1 MINQL
6 LPCERWKTVFH
17 VASLNGETVLIAWTL
32 HRVVSVA
39 KMEARVGH
47 LQVIHSYKH
56 CKNMENKIV
65 YKQLSLSGSY
75 VTKPSKV
82 SLQASSQWPIQT
94 SREGGWRGERG
105 GGGRGCWSSSLWDKG
120 GPVSKK
126 KILALWTSVSSKN
139 KHIKKYMIYFIN
151 H

>member
-17 VASLNGETVLIAWTL
+17 VASLNGETVLIDWTL

-82 SLQASSQWPIQT
+82 SLQASSQWRIQT
-94 SREGGWRGERG
+94 FREGGWRGEG
-105 GGGRGCWSSSLWDKG
+105 GAGH
-120 GPVSKK
+120 PVSETRGAQSQKK
-126 KILALWTSVSSKN
+126 KFLALWTSVSSKN
-139 KHIKKYMIYFIN
+139 KYIKKDMIYFIN

>member
-1 MINQL
+1 
-6 LPCERWKTVFH
+6 
-17 VASLNGETVLIAWTL
+17 
-32 HRVVSVA
+32 
-39 KMEARVGH
+39 MEARVGH

-94 SREGGWRGERG
+94 FREKGV
-105 GGGRGCWSSSLWDKG
+105 GGGRGEGVLVIQSLRQG
-120 GPVSKK
+120 VPSLKK
-126 KILALWTSVSSKN
+126 KKLGPFGLS
-139 KHIKKYMIYFIN
+139 FL
-151 H
+151 

>member
-17 VASLNGETVLIAWTL
+17 VASLNGETVLIDWTL

-94 SREGGWRGERG
+94 FREGGWRGERG
-105 GGGRGCWSSSLWDKG
+105 GGGEGVLVIQSLRQW
-120 GPVSKK
+120 GPSLKK
-126 KILALWTSVSSKN
+126 KKFWPFGPQFRLKINTYKN
-139 KHIKKYMIYFIN
+139 IWFIS
-151 H
+151 

>member
-17 VASLNGETVLIAWTL
+17 VASLNGETVLIDWTL

-75 VTKPSKV
+75 VTKPAKV
-82 SLQASSQWPIQT
+82 SLQASSQWWNQT
-94 SREGGWRGERG
+94 SREGGWRGEG
-105 GGGRGCWSSSLWDKG
+105 GGECWSSSLWDKG
-120 GPVSKK
+120 DPVSKK
-126 KILALWTSVSSKN
+126 KNWGPLASVSSKN

>member
-6 LPCERWKTVFH
+6 LPCERWKTIFH
-17 VASLNGETVLIAWTL
+17 VASLNGETVLIDWTL
-32 HRVVSVA
+32 HRVVSAA

-56 CKNMENKIV
+56 CKNMENKIL

-75 VTKPSKV
+75 VTRPSKV

-94 SREGGWRGERG
+94 SREGGWRGGEG
-105 GGGRGCWSSSLWDKG
+105 VLVIQSLRQG
-120 GPVSKK
+120 GPSLKK
-126 KILALWTSVSSKN
+126 KNWGPLASVSSKN

>member
-6 LPCERWKTVFH
+6 LPCERWKTIFH
-17 VASLNGETVLIAWTL
+17 VASLNEETVLIDWTL

-82 SLQASSQWPIQT
+82 SLQASSQWQIQT
-94 SREGGWRGERG
+94 FRRG
-105 GGGRGCWSSSLWDKG
+105 GGGAGH
-120 GPVSKK
+120 PVSETRGAQSQKK
-126 KILALWTSVSSKN
+126 KNLALWTSVSSKN
-139 KHIKKYMIYFIN
+139 KHIKKIYDLFQKSLTIN
-151 H
+151 T

>member
-6 LPCERWKTVFH
+6 LPCERWKTIFH
-17 VASLNGETVLIAWTL
+17 VASLNEETVLIDWTL

-94 SREGGWRGERG
+94 FREKGVGGGRGEG
-105 GGGRGCWSSSLWDKG
+105 GGGRAEGVLVIQSLRQG
-120 GPVSKK
+120 GPSLKK
-126 KILALWTSVSSKN
+126 KKFWPFGPQFRLK
-139 KHIKKYMIYFIN
+139 IN
-151 H
+151 T

>member
-6 LPCERWKTVFH
+6 LPCERWKTIFH
-17 VASLNGETVLIAWTL
+17 VASLNEETVLIDWTL

-94 SREGGWRGERG
+94 SREGGWRGG
-105 GGGRGCWSSSLWDKG
+105 GGEGVLVIQSLRQG
-120 GPVSKK
+120 GPSLKK
-126 KILALWTSVSSKN
+126 KNCGPLASVLSKN

>member
-6 LPCERWKTVFH
+6 LPCERWKTIFH
-17 VASLNGETVLIAWTL
+17 VASLNEETVLIDWTL
-32 HRVVSVA
+32 HRVVSAA

-47 LQVIHSYKH
+47 LQGIHSYKH

-94 SREGGWRGERG
+94 SREGGWRGG
-105 GGGRGCWSSSLWDKG
+105 GGGAGH
-120 GPVSKK
+120 PVSETRGTHSQKK

>member
-1 MINQL
+1 
-6 LPCERWKTVFH
+6 
-17 VASLNGETVLIAWTL
+17 
-32 HRVVSVA
+32 
-39 KMEARVGH
+39 
-47 LQVIHSYKH
+47 
-56 CKNMENKIV
+56 MENKIV

-94 SREGGWRGERG
+94 FREGGWRGG
-105 GGGRGCWSSSLWDKG
+105 GGGAGH
-120 GPVSKK
+120 PVSETRGTQSQKK
-126 KILALWTSVSSKN
+126 NWGPLASVSSKN

>member
-17 VASLNGETVLIAWTL
+17 VASLNGETVLIDWTL

-47 LQVIHSYKH
+47 LQGIHSYKH

-82 SLQASSQWPIQT
+82 SLQASSQWWIQT
-94 SREGGWRGERG
+94 SREGGWRGG
-105 GGGRGCWSSSLWDKG
+105 GLVIQSLRQG
-120 GPVSKK
+120 GPSLKK
-126 KILALWTSVSSKN
+126 NNLALRTSVSSKN

>member
-56 CKNMENKIV
+56 CKNKENKIV

-75 VTKPSKV
+75 ATKPSKV
-82 SLQASSQWPIQT
+82 SLQASSQWQT
-94 SREGGWRGERG
+94 QTFREGGWRGEG
-105 GGGRGCWSSSLWDKG
+105 AEECWSSSLWDKG

-126 KILALWTSVSSKN
+126 KKILALRTSVSSKN
-139 KHIKKYMIYFIN
+139 KHIKKYMIYFICL
-151 H
+151 

>member
-6 LPCERWKTVFH
+6 LPCKIWKTIFH
-17 VASLNGETVLIAWTL
+17 VASLNGETALIDRTL

-82 SLQASSQWPIQT
+82 SLQASSQWQIHT
-94 SREGGWRGERG
+94 FRRG
-105 GGGRGCWSSSLWDKG
+105 GGGVLVIQYLRQG
-120 GPVSKK
+120 GPTQKK

-139 KHIKKYMIYFIN
+139 KHKKIYDLFHKSLTIN
-151 H
+151 T

>member
-1 MINQL
+1 M
-6 LPCERWKTVFH
+6 
-17 VASLNGETVLIAWTL
+17 
-32 HRVVSVA
+32 A

-65 YKQLSLSGSY
+65 YKQLLLSGSY

-94 SREGGWRGERG
+94 FREGGWRGEG
-105 GGGRGCWSSSLWDKG
+105 GGGAGH
-120 GPVSKK
+120 PVSETRGTQSQKK
-126 KILALWTSVSSKN
+126 KIGALWPQFRLK
-139 KHIKKYMIYFIN
+139 IN
-151 H
+151 T

>member
-1 MINQL
+1 M
-6 LPCERWKTVFH
+6 
-17 VASLNGETVLIAWTL
+17 

-65 YKQLSLSGSY
+65 YKQLLLSGSY

-94 SREGGWRGERG
+94 FREEGWKREGEGGRGEG
-105 GGGRGCWSSSLWDKG
+105 GGGACH
-120 GPVSKK
+120 PVSETRGTQSQKK
-126 KILALWTSVSSKN
+126 KNGALWPQFRLK
-139 KHIKKYMIYFIN
+139 IN
-151 H
+151 T